1 MNLSTE
7 KLLLLTDQ
15 ENVLSLIYDAEN
27 ISEGKYKYSLADY
40 LDAKKVYKEAEERLS
55 EIHQEESNQES
66 QGPSGPNVDKQYS
79 WPDDVEDECYH
90 MEEIH

>member
-7 KLLLLTDQ
+7 KLLLLTKQ

-27 ISEGKYKYSLADY
+27 TSEGKYKYSLADY
-40 LDAKKVYKEAEERLS
+40 LDAKKVYKEAEDRLS
-55 EIHQEESNQES
+55 EIHQEESTQES

-79 WPDDVEDECYH
+79 WPDDVEDDCYH
-90 MEEIH
+90 MEEVH

>member
-15 ENVLSLIYDAEN
+15 ENVLSLIWDAEN
-27 ISEGKYKYSLADY
+27 TSEGKYKYSLADY

-55 EIHQEESNQES
+55 EIHEEESNQGS

-79 WPDDVEDECYH
+79 WPDDANTQSST
-90 MEEIH
+90 

>member
-27 ISEGKYKYSLADY
+27 TSEGKYKYSLADY